1 MTAAAPARDLC
12 FVVMPFGTKNDAAG
26 PVVFD
31 AVYKQII
38 GPAIEAAGL
47 ESLRADEEMSGGI
60 IHKPMFERLILCRF
74 AIADLTT
81 ANANVFY
88 ELGIR
93 HAARP
98 GSTILIFADGR
109 GQLPFDVAPLR
120 AMPYRLDASG
130 TPTDVDAAVT
140 ALARRLELLRDEWRT
155 HDRAA
160 DSPISE
166 LLDSY
171 DFPDIARLKTDTFR
185 ERIHYSQGIKEKLTA
200 ARRSG
205 LAAVAAVENELPSI
219 DDVESAAVVDLF
231 LSYRAVK
238 GWTQMIA
245 LAERMPKPLAATV
258 LVREQLALA
267 LNRAGEDIR
276 AEEVLLDLLK
286 MRGPSSETLGILGR
300 VYKDR
305 WERAR
310 KANQK
315 IRAAA
320 VLDQAIDA
328 YRRGFEADPRDAYP
342 GINAVTLMELREPP
356 DAAKDELLP
365 VVHYAVKRRLAGATP
380 DYWDYAT
387 LLELAILTRDDTAA
401 MQWLGK
407 AVVAM
412 REPWEGETTAN
423 NLRLIAEARQARDED
438 VTTIREVI
446 AELVPVQIT

>member
-1 MTAAAPARDLC
+1 MSTPTPARELC
-12 FVVMPFGTKNDAAG
+12 FVAMPFGTKNDAAG
-26 PVVFD
+26 PVAFD

-38 GPAIEAAGL
+38 APAIEAAGL

-98 GSTILIFADGR
+98 GSTILIYAEGR

-120 AMPYRLDASG
+120 ALPYRLDASG
-130 TPTDVDAAVT
+130 APTDVDTAIAA
-140 ALARRLELLRDEWRT
+140 LKKRLEHLRDEWRE

-166 LLDSY
+166 VLDSY
-171 DFPDIARLKTDTFR
+171 SFPDIARLKTDTFR
-185 ERIHYSQGIKEKLTA
+185 DRVTYSQSVKEKLTT
-200 ARRSG
+200 ARRNG
-205 LAAVAAVENELPSI
+205 LAEVEAVERELPPL
-219 DDVESAAVVDLF
+219 DEVESAAVIDLF
-231 LSYRAVK
+231 LSYRASK
-238 GWTQMIA
+238 GWSQMIS

-267 LNRAGEDIR
+267 LNRAGEDAR

-286 MRGPSSETLGILGR
+286 LRGPSSETLGILGR

-305 WERAR
+305 WDRAR

-365 VVHYAVKRRLAGATP
+365 VVRYAVKRRLAGATP

-387 LLELAILTRDDTAA
+387 LLELAILTRDDAA
-401 MQWLGK
+401 AAQWLGK
-407 AVVAM
+407 AIVAM
-412 REPWEGETTAN
+412 REKWEGESTAN
-423 NLRLIAEARQARDED
+423 NLRLIAEAREGRGED
-438 VTTIREVI
+438 VAMIREVI
-446 AELVPVQIT
+446 GELAPQI